1 MPAKAIRPMVKVHG
15 GKWYLRHFIIENFP
29 AGFEEKCYLEAYG
42 GGASVLL
49 NKPRS
54 IEETLSDSNLGLVQI
69 YRAFRDEPKEF
80 HARLKRHKY
89 TEDTF
94 KRALKKDGH
103 VDYMDHAINEYIL
116 RRMSR
121 GGLRK
126 AFAWSER
133 QRGGQPGDVNA
144 WQTAITGI
152 PRTGQRLEGVNVFH
166 RPALEVLKAY
176 NSVNTFT
183 YVDPCYLQETRVSKT
198 AYGKDEMTED
208 DHIELA
214 GVLNSFQGQVL
225 LSGYPSTLYARLFR
239 HWNMVTKS
247 IANHASQKKVKERKT
262 EALWKNY

>member
-1 MPAKAIRPMVKVHG
+1 MVKVHG
-15 GKWYLRHFIIENFP
+15 GKWYLRHFIIDNFP
-29 AGFEEKCYLEAYG
+29 GGFENKCYLEPYG

-54 IEETLSDSNLGLVQI
+54 KEEALCDKDLGLVQI
-69 YRAFRDEPKEF
+69 YRAIRDEPKEF
-80 HARLKRHKY
+80 LGRLKRHKY

-94 KRALKKDGH
+94 KRALKREVKYQDGEAFT
-103 VDYMDHAINEYIL
+103 DYMDHAVNEYVL

-126 AFAWSER
+126 GFAWSER

-144 WQTAITGI
+144 WKTALAGI
-152 PRTGQRLEGVNVFH
+152 LRTGERMEGVNVFH

-176 NSVNTFT
+176 NNPNTFT
-183 YVDPCYLQETRVSKT
+183 YVDPTYVHETRVSKT
-198 AYGKDEMTED
+198 AYGNNEMTEE
-208 DHIELA
+208 DHVELA
-214 GVLNSFQGQVL
+214 DVLNSFNGQVL

-239 HWNMVTKS
+239 HWTMATKS
-247 IANHASQKKVKERKT
+247 IVNHASQKKIKERKT